1 LKFVS
6 IMKKKLS
13 IATSIMSLALVAFFI
28 VGENAYESQQVF
40 AAPSGVS
47 ENKPGFKTTE
57 NISLELV
64 APKTVY
70 AMDNTLI
77 QINVKD
83 SKSNAPISHVD
94 WALSVKDPNGN
105 IVWKTTTAHSH
116 VGIMNFNVAFPM
128 AGENIISL
136 TANSIGPKMMGMD
149 VPPKAFTH
157 TMISGKLSGFE
168 TDPANN
174 FGSRTY
180 EFPVNV
186 MSQKQIRTI
195 SGADGTNINVEL
207 STTSDKI
214 VAGQPTTLVLTTTNA
229 DGSDP
234 MMTHVD
240 VLLKVRKGYYIGT
253 QSADRGSDMMP
264 MNGAYHGHLGQISLT
279 HTFPSAGNYV
289 ISAELNSLGVSKVK
303 FGMTDV
309 RFNIQVAEET
319 SSDTIHNTSTNN
331 SNSIGIIGLESPFY
345 SPNNFSAK
353 VGQTVSFDNIDAN
366 FHTVTS
372 GNAASGP
379 DGTFDSGLLSAGDKY
394 SLTLDKP
401 GKYDYFCTIHTNMV
415 GTITVS

>member
-1 LKFVS
+1 
-6 IMKKKLS
+6 MRKKLF
-13 IATSIMSLALVAFFI
+13 IMTSILSVALVAFFI
-28 VGENAYESQQVF
+28 AGDNAYEIQSVD
-40 AAPSGVS
+40 AIPTGII
-47 ENKPGFKTTE
+47 ENKPGTQTNDKVT
-57 NISLELV
+57 IELV

-70 AMDNTLI
+70 AMDNTPI

-83 SKSNAPISHVD
+83 AESNAFISHVD
-94 WALSVKDPNGN
+94 WALSVKDPEGN
-105 IVWKTTTAHSH
+105 IIWKTTTAHSH
-116 VGIMNFNVAFPM
+116 VGVMNFNVAFPM
-128 AGENIISL
+128 AGESIISL

-157 TMISGKLSGFE
+157 TMLSGKLSGFE

-195 SGADGTNINVEL
+195 NGDGGTKIDVEL
-207 STTSDKI
+207 STTNDKI

-234 MMTHVD
+234 MTTHVD
-240 VLLKVRKGYYIGT
+240 ALIKIRKGYYTGM

-264 MNGAYHGHLGQISLT
+264 MNGAYHGHLGQISFT
-279 HTFPSAGNYV
+279 TTFPSAGNYV
-289 ISAELNSLGVSKVK
+289 ITAELNSLGVSKVK
-303 FGMTDV
+303 FGMIDV
-309 RFNIQVAEET
+309 RFNLQVSENT
-319 SSDTIHNTSTNN
+319 SSDSTNGV
-331 SNSIGIIGLESPFY
+331 STIDSDTVRILGLEAPFY

-353 VGQTVSFDNIDAN
+353 VGQTIIFDNIDAN

-372 GNAASGP
+372 VNAASEP
-379 DGTFDSGLLSAGDKY
+379 DGKFDSGLLSAGDKY
-394 SLTLDKP
+394 ILTLDEP
-401 GKYDYFCTIHTNMV
+401 GEYDYFCTIHTNMI

>member
-1 LKFVS
+1 
-6 IMKKKLS
+6 MKKKLS

-289 ISAELNSLGVSKVK
+289 IPAELNSLGVSKVK

-319 SSDTIHNTSTNN
+319 SSDTIHNTSTDN